1 MRCKKGGVVARVIF
15 SSGFSSISKNTVN
28 NLVVAACDLPHM
40 SPDEEE
46 EQPLSKMATT
56 IDNSNA
62 VQATKKKHLGI
73 PEAVFVVRKL

>member
-1 MRCKKGGVVARVIF
+1 
-15 SSGFSSISKNTVN
+15 
-28 NLVVAACDLPHM
+28 M

-62 VQATKKKHLGI
+62 VQAAKKKHLGI